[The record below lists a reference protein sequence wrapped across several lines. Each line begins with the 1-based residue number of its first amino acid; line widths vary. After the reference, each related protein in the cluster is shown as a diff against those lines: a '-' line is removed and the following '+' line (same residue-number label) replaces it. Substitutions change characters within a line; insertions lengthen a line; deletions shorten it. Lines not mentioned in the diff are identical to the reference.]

1 MVFVVTNSSKKANKR
16 NISCFSLKKKTHFF
30 KLLDLSKKKT
40 RSASNFPK
48 CGINKVKSYL
58 INIFNIQVNVIRAKI
73 FKKNKQYER
82 RTDYRTKVVMS
93 QQCQALTVSSIDLYD
108 DSTHYLYKCQRE
120 TRATV
125 WAKELT
131 CTFKKLSS
139 FFVYFT

>member
-73 FKKNKQYER
+73 LKKKKTIWKKSRLQDLSCNVTTMSGINSFK
-82 RTDYRTKVVMS
+82 YRLIWWLNSLFVQMPEGNS
-93 QQCQALTVSSIDLYD
+93 CHRLGQG
-108 DSTHYLYKCQRE
+108 THM
-120 TRATV
+120 
-125 WAKELT
+125 
-131 CTFKKLSS
+131 
-139 FFVYFT
+139 YF